1 MRLMLVLRGVGLS
14 LRWLILLRK
23 VEVEVLLLYD
33 LRCTRLETREK
44 IICHLRR
51 LLLLFGFALEL
62 HDGISERVILI
73 WFLRGGREKT

>member
-1 MRLMLVLRGVGLS
+1 MLVLRGVGLS

-44 IICHLRR
+44 VICRLRR
-51 LLLLFGFALEL
+51 LLLLLFGFALEL
-62 HDGISERVILI
+62 HDGISERVILVRL
-73 WFLRGGREKT
+73 LRGSREET